1 MFIRT
6 SLPCRIGPRK
16 VALQTELCR
25 DLLVLSIL
33 GAVVQG
39 QRSSALG
46 WELSETPDD
55 RLGRRRGAFTIEL
68 GDQQKPTLS
77 FDHGMER
84 GLTLPRDEGIALPV
98 AVLLS
103 LIHGP
108 WTDVDRNSIGNLGLF
123 LFSTD
128 ALGFAFFMSSS

>member
-16 VALQTELCR
+16 VALQTELCS
-25 DLLVLSIL
+25 DLFVLSIL
-33 GAVVQG
+33 GAVIQG
-39 QRSSALG
+39 QCSSALG

-68 GDQQKPTLS
+68 GDQQKPTFS

-84 GLTLPRDEGIALPV
+84 GLALPRDQGIALPV
-98 AVLLS
+98 AILLP

-108 WTDVDRNSIGNLGLF
+108 WTDVNRNSIGNLGLF
-123 LFSTD
+123 SLRPMPL
-128 ALGFAFFMSSS
+128 ALRFL